1 MTMLSQRAESS
12 SVIMT
17 PTNHH
22 AESSS
27 VIMTP
32 TSHHAESP
40 EDIYGQHKNQNAVWE
55 YFRQSFVYP
64 L

>member
-1 MTMLSQRAESS
+1 MTMLSQHTESP
-12 SVIMT
+12 SVM
-17 PTNHH
+17 
-22 AESSS
+22 
-27 VIMTP
+27 MTP

-40 EDIYGQHKNQNAVWE
+40 EDIYGQHKNQNAVRE

>member
-1 MTMLSQRAESS
+1 MTMLSQHAESS

-17 PTNHH
+17 PTSHH

-40 EDIYGQHKNQNAVWE
+40 EDIYGQPKNQNAVRE